1 MPQKSNA
8 PSSHTRR
15 EMRASVSSRGRS
27 CTRLSTTSPKMS
39 RASRAGAATAGP
51 YAGALA
57 QATTRGPILV
67 PPDIERPRAEWQSP
81 GAPGPCPAA
90 PEDPMVKPIL
100 QLYPVVPA
108 ASEEERAQMRPLG
121 RNVERYHE
129 VVHGMTDL
137 VKAADELGFWG
148 VSTIE
153 HHFHSEGY
161 EVGPSPGTLNAY
173 WAAVTK
179 NVRVGQLG
187 YTMSAQNPIRVAEE
201 TAILDHLTSGRCFV
215 GFSRGSQARWTNVLG
230 QHLGTRATL
239 SPAGRTDE
247 DRAAMDQAQLA
258 SQDRDDRV
266 NRDIF
271 EEQIDLVLESWG
283 ADSLARSPGGRW
295 EIPYPAGEGIEWG
308 MKDAT
313 ARHGAPGEI
322 GDDGRVRRVSV
333 VPAPYTDPH
342 PPVFVASNASKETVE
357 YCGDKGFVPTYF
369 SGIGRAGKFGQAYVE
384 HARGAGRDFALGQNQ
399 ALVRWMQI
407 ADSED
412 AARKAIADYDAE
424 IYVNLYKALTPVM
437 PLDPADVVQSVAD
450 CGLWMYGTPEMVRD
464 QFVAQWQGLPAEYVV
479 LIFHY
484 AQMPADAVIRNMELF
499 MEHVKP
505 ALDELTEYA
514 PAGAARA

>member
-1 MPQKSNA
+1 
-8 PSSHTRR
+8 
-15 EMRASVSSRGRS
+15 
-27 CTRLSTTSPKMS
+27 
-39 RASRAGAATAGP
+39 
-51 YAGALA
+51 
-57 QATTRGPILV
+57 
-67 PPDIERPRAEWQSP
+67 
-81 GAPGPCPAA
+81 
-90 PEDPMVKPIL
+90 MVKPIL

-108 ASEEERAQMRPLG
+108 ESEAEREAMRPLG

-161 EVGPSPGTLNAY
+161 EVGPSPGILNAH

-179 NVRVGQLG
+179 NVRIGQLG

-201 TAILDHLTSGRCFV
+201 TAILDHLARGRTFV
-215 GFSRGSQARWTNVLG
+215 GFSRGYQARWTNVLG

-239 SPAGRTDE
+239 SPAGRTAE
-247 DRAAMDQAQLA
+247 DRAAMDPAQLA
-258 SQDRDDRV
+258 GQDKDDRI

-271 EEQIDLVLESWG
+271 EDQIDLVQASWTEQSIERP
-283 ADSLARSPGGRW
+283 DGRW
-295 EIPYPAGEGIEWG
+295 QIPYPHAEGIEWG
-308 MKDAT
+308 MTEAT
-313 ARHGAPGEI
+313 ARHGAEGEI
-322 GDDGRVRRVSV
+322 GPDGRVRRVSV
-333 VPAPYTDPH
+333 VPAPYQQPH

-369 SGIGRAGKFGQAYVE
+369 SGIGRAGKFGQAYVD
-384 HARGAGRDFALGQNQ
+384 HARAGGRDFALGQNQ

-407 ADSED
+407 GDTAED
-412 AARKAIADYDAE
+412 ARRAIAEYDTE

-437 PLDPADVVQSVAD
+437 PLDPADPVQSVID
-450 CGLWMYGTPEMVRD
+450 CGLWMSGTVDDVRD
-464 QFVAQWQGLPAEYVV
+464 QFVAQWQELPAEYVV

-484 AQMPADAVIRNMELF
+484 AQMPADAVVRNMELF

-505 ALDELTEYA
+505 ALDELTTYT
-514 PAGAARA
+514 PVGAGA